1 MVVKLSIW
9 ELLVYSNL
17 LWSHIFCKMPLFT
30 NFSPQKMLAP
40 HILIFRDDI
49 TDFVSKQLKIMAGC
63 EPLVFSTFWWN
74 GLQIF
79 QSTEGHIENVLFIIP
94 QFNFRLWQLTTFRA
108 FFFRQTPEYEQVN
121 WNTLGLSRWNGT
133 CQVTIDVY
141 QFAPLHSS
149 SNIMPSLSKSNCIM
163 VATRK

>member
-1 MVVKLSIW
+1 MVTYKTKRYFTAIFTWVKYKMETKEYFLSTFSCSSLRGWDQMVAKLLIR

-49 TDFVSKQLKIMAGC
+49 TDYVSKQLKIMAGC
-63 EPLVFSTFWWN
+63 EPLLFSPFWWN
-74 GLQIF
+74 GLQFF

-94 QFNFRLWQLTTFRA
+94 QFNLRLWQSTTFRA
-108 FFFRQTPEYEQVN
+108 FFFRRTPEY
-121 WNTLGLSRWNGT
+121 
-133 CQVTIDVY
+133 
-141 QFAPLHSS
+141 
-149 SNIMPSLSKSNCIM
+149 K
-163 VATRK
+163 